1 MVNFIN
7 ITKMPNIMVD
17 FKRFL
22 KLLSPKNQL
31 YEINSMINQFN
42 KSNCKGENINKKFC
56 I

>member
-1 MVNFIN
+1 
-7 ITKMPNIMVD
+7 MVD

-42 KSNCKGENINKKFC
+42 NLIAKVKILIKNCAY
-56 I
+56 